1 MSDIFNATE
10 ATSPASTQTTGSV
23 EELVGDGKK
32 FATVEDLAKG
42 KQEAD
47 TFIEQLKG
55 EMAGLRSDLDQRV
68 TSTALLEEIRK
79 EREAQLQQSADAAQ
93 GNTSP
98 QLDQG
103 DITNL
108 VNQTIEQREV
118 QQTATGNILSVDTK
132 MKEMYGEK
140 AQEVMLQKAKASNI
154 SVEFLQDIAS
164 KSPEAFYNVLGITE
178 QKTPTTPMTTGSVST
193 TGLAATQTTTLGD
206 SWADFEKMRRE
217 QPKQYWKPETQQ
229 RLFRAKQEQGNTF
242 GNN

>member
-23 EELVGDGKK
+23 EELVGEGKK

-55 EMAGLRSDLDQRV
+55 EMSGLRSDLDQRV
-68 TSTALLEEIRK
+68 SSTALLEEIRK

-178 QKTPTTPMTTGSVST
+178 QKTPTTPMTTGSIST